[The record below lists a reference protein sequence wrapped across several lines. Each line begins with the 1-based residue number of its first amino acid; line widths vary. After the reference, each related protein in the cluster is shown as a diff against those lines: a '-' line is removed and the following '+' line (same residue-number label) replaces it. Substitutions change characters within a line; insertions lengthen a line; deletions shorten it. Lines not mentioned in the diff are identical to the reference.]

1 MGLKVTLGNRRTTAE
16 MNLKVDPANKAIQ
29 VSLSDILDY
38 GAFSRRYR
46 DSTETSELHL
56 FEKFHAARILLRE
69 GFDVYLDA
77 KIVAD
82 DASSTI
88 QADACGIKGDQMT
101 LVFCTPAR
109 PKESTW
115 LAIRTVK
122 EAENAQSVILSPEE
136 LEREEVQRHLP
147 GILEDE
153 KVRFET
159 LGWFDDT
166 LEETF
171 QRTLKLIELVVN
183 ETRMRM
189 LAPLF
194 QKPGVKK
201 EYRARINPKLVYHN
215 LTALSRAGLV
225 DEPIEGTYELSP
237 LGKTVM
243 AEFISFLEK
252 TRRTLDDYGEKE
264 VN

>member
-1 MGLKVTLGNRRTTAE
+1 
-16 MNLKVDPANKAIQ
+16 MNLKVDPASKTVQ
-29 VSLSDILDY
+29 VSPNDVLDY
-38 GAFSRRYR
+38 GTFSERYR
-46 DSTETSELHL
+46 LSTESSELHL
-56 FEKFHAARILLRE
+56 FEKFHAARLLLRE
-69 GFDVYLDA
+69 GLDVYLDA
-77 KIVAD
+77 NVVSD
-82 DASSTI
+82 DASPTI
-88 QADACGIKGDQMT
+88 QPDACGIKGDRMT
-101 LVFCTPAR
+101 LVFCTPAK
-109 PKESTW
+109 PNESTW
-115 LAIRTVK
+115 LAIRTVNK
-122 EAENAQSVILSPEE
+122 SDNARTVVLSHEE
-136 LEREEVQRHLP
+136 LERGEVQKQVP
-147 GILEDE
+147 GIRENE

-171 QRTLKLIELVVN
+171 QRTLRLIELVVN

-194 QKPGVKK
+194 QKPSDKK

-215 LTALSRAGLV
+215 LTALSQAGLV
-225 DEPIEGTYELSP
+225 DESTGGTYQLSR

>member
-1 MGLKVTLGNRRTTAE
+1 
-16 MNLKVDPANKAIQ
+16 MNLKVDPTYKAIR
-29 VSLSDILDY
+29 VSSRDVLDY
-38 GAFSRRYR
+38 GAFSNRYR
-46 DSTETSELHL
+46 GATGSSELRL
-56 FEKFHAARILLRE
+56 FEKFHGARLLLKE
-69 GFDVYLDA
+69 GFDVYIDA
-77 KIVAD
+77 KILAD
-82 DASSTI
+82 DSSDTI
-88 QADACGIKGDQMT
+88 LADACGIKGEQLT
-101 LVFCTPAR
+101 LVFCIPSK
-109 PKESTW
+109 PEESTW
-115 LAIRTVK
+115 LAIRTVNR
-122 EAENAQSVILSPEE
+122 AENARSIILAPEE
-136 LEREEVQRHLP
+136 LAREEVQKQLP
-147 GILEDE
+147 AIRENE

-171 QRTLKLIELVVN
+171 QRTLRLIELVVN

-194 QKPGVKK
+194 QKPSDKK

-215 LTALSRAGLV
+215 LTALSQAGLV
-225 DEPIEGTYELSP
+225 DESVEGTFDLSP

>member
-1 MGLKVTLGNRRTTAE
+1 
-16 MNLKVDPANKAIQ
+16 MNLDLDNANVACQ
-29 VSLSDILDY
+29 VSPSDVLDY
-38 GAFSRRYR
+38 GAFTRKYR
-46 DSTETSELHL
+46 SPIESSELSL
-56 FEKFHAARILLRE
+56 FEKFHAARLLLNE
-69 GFDVYLDA
+69 GFKVYLDA
-77 KIVAD
+77 KITAD
-82 DASSTI
+82 DGSSRI
-88 QADACGIKGDQMT
+88 QADVCGTKDDQMT
-101 LVFCTPAR
+101 LVFCTLDA
-109 PKESTW
+109 PKDSTW
-115 LAIRTVK
+115 LAIRTVL
-122 EAENAQSVILSPEE
+122 EATNARSVILSPEE
-136 LEREEVQRHLP
+136 LETAEVEKQLP
-147 GILEDE
+147 EAVGNN

-166 LEETF
+166 LEENF

-194 QKPGVKK
+194 QKPGVKR

-215 LTALSRAGLV
+215 LTALSTAGLV
-225 DEPIEGTYELSP
+225 LEPVEGTYELSP

-252 TRRTLDDYGEKE
+252 TRRTLNDYGEKE